1 MKPALLVF
9 LLLLAACARYSL
21 VPPGSHEIGG
31 AYTVQTSIA
40 WSETSAG
47 SAELWTVDGPSLEAV
62 RFFAALEDG
71 DALFEFHGRDN
82 YPRFEGR
89 MTASEVMEFV
99 VDSLALAGAANMA
112 ATDLRPMKFGTL
124 EGFRFELAF
133 LDADGLEYD
142 GLAAGAVADER
153 LNLILYTGTRAYYFP
168 KYKSQVERL
177 IASVR
182 M

>member
-1 MKPALLVF
+1 MKPAFLMF

-21 VPPGSHEIGG
+21 VPPGSHEIGD

-47 SAELWTVDGPSLEAV
+47 PAELWTVDGPSLE
-62 RFFAALEDG
+62 D
-71 DALFEFHGRDN
+71 
-82 YPRFEGR
+82 PRFGGR

-99 VDSLALAGAANMA
+99 VDSLALAGAANVA
-112 ATDLRPMKFGTL
+112 TTDLRPTKFGRL

-133 LDADGLEYD
+133 LDVDGLEYD
-142 GLAAGAVADER
+142 GLAAGAVADEK
-153 LNLILYTGTRAYYFP
+153 LNLILYTGARAYYFP